1 MPLVKE
7 HTRTPLTLKDF
18 IDIQGDV
25 RCGADMLFVA
35 ALALGAALSQAPV
48 QAQTQAPDALRAQR
62 AVLDQYCVTCHNQKL
77 KTAGLLLD
85 KLDLAQVGTHA
96 EQWEKVVRKLRA
108 GMMPPSGL
116 PRPKPDAYE
125 ALTVALENALD
136 QAAAANPHLAAPGVH
151 RVNRTEYANAIHNLL
166 ALDIDAAA
174 FLPAD
179 DSSYGFDNV
188 ASGLQVSP
196 ALVEGYVEAAA
207 KISRLALGHETAP
220 ARKVYHV
227 REDYSQEEH
236 IAGLPFGTRGGML
249 VHHYF
254 PADGE
259 YLISWDPVR
268 TTVGG
273 LYGGDSEDEQAE
285 VLVDGARVKLFRIGK
300 DVPSASLRDKNEVR
314 VPVKA
319 GERAVGV
326 TFSATT
332 YVPNVDLNRHYHR
345 SILDDNLID
354 GFTFTPQVSSMTI
367 SGPYDGT
374 RPKDTASRAKIL
386 ICQPTGAADELPCA
400 RKILTTLARK
410 AYRRPINEAD
420 TESLMSQYQAGRN
433 SGTFEDGVE
442 RGLQFVLAHP
452 EFVFR
457 AEDGPANVKP
467 GQAYR
472 VSDLELAS
480 RLAFFLWSS
489 GPDDELIRLASEGK
503 LHDPN
508 VLHQQARRMLAD
520 PRTHELVKNFAGQWL
535 QLRVMQSSTPEGI
548 DYPDFDDNLRQA
560 FRTEAEMFFESIVR
574 EDRSIIDLLDGDYTF
589 VNERL
594 AEHYGIPNIYGSQFR
609 RVKLDGALD
618 VRRGLLGKGG
628 IELVTSVSDRTSP
641 VQRGKWVLTNILGIV
656 PPDPPPNI
664 PPLKEAAAGSN
675 APQTL
680 RQLMEAHRANPACAG
695 CHKMMDPIGFA
706 LENFDG
712 IGKWRTKEAGQKVDA
727 SSQLTDGT
735 KITGVVDLR
744 NALLRYSPQF
754 ARTITEKLLTYAL
767 GRGVEYQD
775 MPVVRA
781 IVRDAASDNYR
792 FSALIDG
799 IVKSEPFQMNRKPEA
814 PERSPNLSVARA
826 Q

>member
-1 MPLVKE
+1 M
-7 HTRTPLTLKDF
+7 TPKDF
-18 IDIQGDV
+18 LDINRDV
-25 RCGADMLFVA
+25 RCGRVMLLVA
-35 ALALGAALSQAPV
+35 AMALASALAQIPVAPPI
-48 QAQTQAPDALRAQR
+48 QDAGQLVSER
-62 AVLDQYCVTCHNQKL
+62 AVLNQYCVVCHNQKL
-77 KTAGLLLD
+77 KTAGLTLD
-85 KLDLAQVGTHA
+85 KLELLPIGEHA

-108 GMMPPSGL
+108 GMMPPSGM
-116 PRPKPDAYE
+116 PRPNAATYE
-125 ALTVALENALD
+125 ALTVAIENELD
-136 QAAAANPHLAAPGVH
+136 RAAAAHPHLPAPGVH
-151 RVNRTEYANAIHNLL
+151 RVNRTEYANAIRGLL
-166 ALDIDAAA
+166 ALDIDPAA

-188 ASGLQVSP
+188 VSGLEVSP

-207 KISRLALGHETAP
+207 KISRLALGHETGP
-220 ARKVYHV
+220 ARKIYHV
-227 REDYSQEEH
+227 REDYSQEGH
-236 IAGLPFGTRGGML
+236 IEGLPFGTRGGML

-259 YLISWDPVR
+259 YSISWDPVR

-285 VLVDGARVKLFRIGK
+285 VLIDGARVKVFRIGK
-300 DVPSASLRDKNEVR
+300 DVPIASLRDKNVVR

-319 GERAVGV
+319 GERSVGV
-326 TFSATT
+326 TFLATT
-332 YVPNVDLNRHYHR
+332 YVPNVDLNHHYHR
-345 SILDDNLID
+345 SILDDNLVD
-354 GFTFTPQVSSMTI
+354 GFTFTPQVSSVTI
-367 SGPYDGT
+367 AGPYDGV
-374 RPKDTASRAKIL
+374 RPKETPSRDKVF
-386 ICQPTGAADELPCA
+386 ICQPSSTTDEMPCA
-400 RKILTTLARK
+400 RKILTTLARE
-410 AYRRPINEAD
+410 AYRRPITDSD
-420 TESLMSQYQAGRN
+420 TESLMNMYQAGRN
-433 SGTFEDGVE
+433 AGDFENGIE
-442 RGLQFVLAHP
+442 RGLQFILAHP

-457 AEDGPANVKP
+457 TEGGPADVKP

-472 VSDLELAS
+472 ISDVELAS
-480 RLAFFLWSS
+480 RLAYFFWSS
-489 GPDDELIRLASEGK
+489 GPDDELIRLAAQGK
-503 LHDPN
+503 LRNSD
-508 VLHQQARRMLAD
+508 VLEQQIRRMLAD

-594 AEHYGIPNIYGSQFR
+594 AAHYGIPNIYGSQFR

-641 VQRGKWVLTNILGIV
+641 VQRGKWVMTNILGIV

-664 PPLKEAAAGSN
+664 PPLKDAASGSS
-675 APQTL
+675 APQTM

-712 IGKWRTKEAGQKVDA
+712 IGKWRTKDAGQNVDA

-735 KITGVVDLR
+735 KIVGVVDLR

-754 ARTITEKLLTYAL
+754 ARVVTEKLLTYAL

-781 IVRDAASDNYR
+781 IVRDAARNNYR
-792 FSALIDG
+792 FSTLIEG
-799 IVKSEPFQMNRKPEA
+799 IVNSEPFQMNRKPETTLTA
-814 PERSPNLSVARA
+814 AASKR
-826 Q
+826 

>member
-1 MPLVKE
+1 M
-7 HTRTPLTLKDF
+7 
-18 IDIQGDV
+18 
-25 RCGADMLFVA
+25 AAM
-35 ALALGAALSQAPV
+35 ALASAFAQSPV
-48 QAQTQAPDALRAQR
+48 SLVSERAI
-62 AVLDQYCVTCHNQKL
+62 LNQYCVVCHNQKL
-77 KTAGLLLD
+77 KTAGLTLD
-85 KLDLAQVGTHA
+85 KLELLPIGEHA

-108 GMMPPSGL
+108 GMMPPSGM
-116 PRPKPDAYE
+116 PRPNSATYE
-125 ALTVALENALD
+125 ALTAAIENELDRAAVAH
-136 QAAAANPHLAAPGVH
+136 PHLPAPGVH
-151 RVNRTEYANAIHNLL
+151 RVNRTEYANAIRSLV
-166 ALDIDAAA
+166 ALDIDSAA

-188 ASGLQVSP
+188 VTGLEVSP

-207 KISRLALGHETAP
+207 KISRLALGHETGP
-220 ARKVYHV
+220 ARKIYHV
-227 REDYSQEEH
+227 REDYSQEGH
-236 IAGLPFGTRGGML
+236 IDGLPFGTRGGML

-259 YLISWDPVR
+259 YSISWDPVR

-285 VLVDGARVKLFRIGK
+285 VLIDGARVKVFRIGK
-300 DVPSASLRDKNEVR
+300 DVPIASLRDKNVVR
-314 VPVKA
+314 LPVKA
-319 GERAVGV
+319 GERSVGV
-326 TFSATT
+326 TFLATT
-332 YVPNVDLNRHYHR
+332 YVPNVDLNHHYHR
-345 SILDDNLID
+345 SILDDNLVD
-354 GFTFTPQVSSMTI
+354 GFTFTPQVSSVTI
-367 SGPYDGT
+367 AGPYDGT
-374 RPKDTASRAKIL
+374 RPVSTPSRDKVF
-386 ICQPTGAADELPCA
+386 ICKPSAATEELPCA
-400 RKILTTLARK
+400 RKILTTLARE
-410 AYRRPINEAD
+410 AYRRPITDSD
-420 TESLMSQYQAGRN
+420 TESLMNMYQAGRN
-433 SGTFEDGVE
+433 AGDFESGIE
-442 RGLQFVLAHP
+442 RGLQFILAHP

-457 AEDGPANVKP
+457 TEGGPADVKP

-472 VSDLELAS
+472 ISDVELAS
-480 RLAFFLWSS
+480 RLAYFFWSS
-489 GPDDELIRLASEGK
+489 GPDDELIRLAAQGK
-503 LHDPN
+503 LRN
-508 VLHQQARRMLAD
+508 SEVLEQQIRRMLAD

-574 EDRSIIDLLDGDYTF
+574 EDRSIVDLLDGNYTF

-594 AEHYGIPNIYGSQFR
+594 AAHYGIPNIYGSQFR
-609 RVKLDGALD
+609 RVKLDGDLD

-641 VQRGKWVLTNILGIV
+641 VQRGKWVMTNILGIV

-664 PPLKEAAAGSN
+664 PPLKDAASGNS
-675 APQTL
+675 APQTM

-712 IGKWRTKEAGQKVDA
+712 IGKWRTKDAGQNVDA

-735 KITGVVDLR
+735 KIVGVVDLR

-754 ARTITEKLLTYAL
+754 ARVVSEKLLTYAL

-781 IVRDAASDNYR
+781 IVRDAARNNYR
-792 FSALIDG
+792 FSTLIEG
-799 IVKSEPFQMNRKPEA
+799 IVNSEPFQMNRKPEQTLTA
-814 PERSPNLSVARA
+814 AASK

>member
-1 MPLVKE
+1 M
-7 HTRTPLTLKDF
+7 TPKDF
-18 IDIQGDV
+18 VDTNKYVHRV
-25 RCGADMLFVA
+25 RYVVFVS
-35 ALALGAALSQAPV
+35 ALAQAVAL
-48 QAQTQAPDALRAQR
+48 AQSPALTQNRDPNPLLSQR
-62 AVLDQYCVTCHNQKL
+62 AVLDRYCVTCHNQKL
-77 KTAGLLLD
+77 KTAGLMLD
-85 KLDLAQVGTHA
+85 NLDLAHVGDHA

-108 GMMPPSGL
+108 GMMPPAGL
-116 PRPKPDAYE
+116 PRPNAATYE
-125 ALTVALENALD
+125 ALTVALETELD
-136 QAAAANPHLAAPGVH
+136 RAAAVHPHLPAPAVH
-151 RVNRTEYANAIHNLL
+151 RVNRTEYANAIHSLL

-188 ASGLQVSP
+188 VSGLQVSP
-196 ALVEGYVEAAA
+196 ALVEGYVDAAA

-236 IAGLPFGTRGGML
+236 IEGLPFGTRGGML
-249 VHHYF
+249 IHHYF

-259 YLISWDPVR
+259 YAISWDPVR

-285 VLVDGARVKLFRIGK
+285 VLIDGAKVKGFRIGK
-300 DVPSASLRDKNEVR
+300 DVPIASLRDKNEVR

-319 GERAVGV
+319 GERSVGV
-326 TFSATT
+326 TFLATT

-354 GFTFTPQVSSMTI
+354 GFTFTPQVSSVTI
-367 SGPYDGT
+367 QGPYNGT
-374 RPKDTASRAKIL
+374 RPTNTPSREKIFICKPAS
-386 ICQPTGAADELPCA
+386 AADDIPCA
-400 RKILTTLARK
+400 RKILTTLARQ
-410 AYRRPINEAD
+410 AFRRPISDSD
-420 TESLMSQYQAGRN
+420 TESLMNMYQAGRN
-433 SGTFEDGVE
+433 SGDFEDGIE
-442 RGLQFVLAHP
+442 RGLEFLLAHP

-467 GQAYR
+467 GQPYR
-472 VSDLELAS
+472 ISDMEMAS

-489 GPDDELIRLASEGK
+489 GPDDELLRLASQGK
-503 LHDPN
+503 LRN
-508 VLHQQARRMLAD
+508 EGVLEQQVRRMLAD
-520 PRTHELVKNFAGQWL
+520 ARTHELIKNFAGQWL

-574 EDRSIIDLLDGDYTF
+574 EDRSMIDLLDADYTF

-594 AEHYGIPNIYGSQFR
+594 AAHYGIPNVYGSQFR
-609 RVKLDGALD
+609 RVKLEGALD

-628 IELVTSVSDRTSP
+628 ILLVTSVSDRTSP
-641 VQRGKWVLTNILGIV
+641 VQRGKWVMTNILGIV
-656 PPDPPPNI
+656 PPDPPPNV
-664 PPLKEAAAGSN
+664 PALKESAGSSG
-675 APQTL
+675 PMTL
-680 RQLMEAHRANPACAG
+680 RQQMEAHRANPACAG

-712 IGKWRTKEAGQKVDA
+712 IGKWRTEDAGQKVNA
-727 SSQLTDGT
+727 SGQLTDGT
-735 KITGVVDLR
+735 KIDGVVDLR
-744 NALLRYSPQF
+744 DALLRYSPQF
-754 ARTITEKLLTYAL
+754 ARTVTEKLLTYAL
-767 GRGVEYQD
+767 GRGVDYQD

-781 IVRDAASDNYR
+781 IVHDIERDNYR

-799 IVKSEPFQMNRKPEA
+799 IVKSEPFQMNRKPETA
-814 PERSPNLSVARA
+814 LSARK

>member
-1 MPLVKE
+1 M
-7 HTRTPLTLKDF
+7 TPKDF
-18 IDIQGDV
+18 LDINRDV
-25 RCGADMLFVA
+25 RCGKVALLVA
-35 ALALGAALSQAPV
+35 AMALASAFAQSPV
-48 QAQTQAPDALRAQR
+48 SLVSERAI
-62 AVLDQYCVTCHNQKL
+62 LNQYCVVCHNQKL
-77 KTAGLLLD
+77 KTAGLTLD
-85 KLDLAQVGTHA
+85 KLELLPIGEHA

-108 GMMPPSGL
+108 GMMPPSGM
-116 PRPKPDAYE
+116 PRPNSATYE
-125 ALTVALENALD
+125 ALTAAIENELDRAAVAH
-136 QAAAANPHLAAPGVH
+136 PHLPAPGVH
-151 RVNRTEYANAIHNLL
+151 RVNRTEYANAIRSLV
-166 ALDIDAAA
+166 ALDIDSAA

-188 ASGLQVSP
+188 VTGLEVSP

-207 KISRLALGHETAP
+207 KISRLALGHETGP
-220 ARKVYHV
+220 ARKIYHV
-227 REDYSQEEH
+227 REDYSQEGH
-236 IAGLPFGTRGGML
+236 IDGLPFGTRGGML

-259 YLISWDPVR
+259 YSISWDPVR

-285 VLVDGARVKLFRIGK
+285 VLIDGARVKVFRIGK
-300 DVPSASLRDKNEVR
+300 DVPIASLRDKNVVR

-319 GERAVGV
+319 GERSVGV
-326 TFSATT
+326 TFLATT
-332 YVPNVDLNRHYHR
+332 YVPNVDLNHHYHR
-345 SILDDNLID
+345 SILDDNLVD
-354 GFTFTPQVSSMTI
+354 GFTFTPQVSSVTI
-367 SGPYDGT
+367 AGPYDGT
-374 RPKDTASRAKIL
+374 RPVSTPSRDKVF
-386 ICQPTGAADELPCA
+386 ICKPSAATEELPCA
-400 RKILTTLARK
+400 RKILTTLARE
-410 AYRRPINEAD
+410 AYRRPITDSD
-420 TESLMSQYQAGRN
+420 TESLMNMYQAGRN
-433 SGTFEDGVE
+433 AGDFESGIE
-442 RGLQFVLAHP
+442 RGLQFILAHP

-457 AEDGPANVKP
+457 TEGGPADVKP

-472 VSDLELAS
+472 ISDVELAS
-480 RLAFFLWSS
+480 RLAYFFWSS
-489 GPDDELIRLASEGK
+489 GPDDELIRLAAQGK
-503 LHDPN
+503 LRN
-508 VLHQQARRMLAD
+508 SEVLEQQIRRMLAD

-574 EDRSIIDLLDGDYTF
+574 EDRSIVDLLDGNYTF

-594 AEHYGIPNIYGSQFR
+594 AAHYGIPNIYGSQFR
-609 RVKLDGALD
+609 RVKLDGDLD

-641 VQRGKWVLTNILGIV
+641 VQRGKWVMTNILGIV

-664 PPLKEAAAGSN
+664 PPLKDAASGNS
-675 APQTL
+675 APQTM

-712 IGKWRTKEAGQKVDA
+712 IGKWRTKDAGQNVDA

-735 KITGVVDLR
+735 KIVGVVDLR

-754 ARTITEKLLTYAL
+754 ARVVSEKLLTYAL

-781 IVRDAASDNYR
+781 IVRDAARNNYR
-792 FSALIDG
+792 FSTLIEG
-799 IVKSEPFQMNRKPEA
+799 IVNSEPFQMNRKPEQTLTA
-814 PERSPNLSVARA
+814 AASK

>member
-1 MPLVKE
+1 L
-7 HTRTPLTLKDF
+7 TPKDF
-18 IDIQGDV
+18 LDINRDV
-25 RCGADMLFVA
+25 RCGKVALLVA
-35 ALALGAALSQAPV
+35 AMALASAFAQSPV
-48 QAQTQAPDALRAQR
+48 SLVSERAI
-62 AVLDQYCVTCHNQKL
+62 LNQYCVVCHNQKL
-77 KTAGLLLD
+77 KTAGLTLD
-85 KLDLAQVGTHA
+85 KLELLPIGEHA

-108 GMMPPSGL
+108 GMMPPSGM
-116 PRPKPDAYE
+116 PRPNSATYE
-125 ALTVALENALD
+125 ALTAAIENELDRAAVAH
-136 QAAAANPHLAAPGVH
+136 PHLPAPGVH
-151 RVNRTEYANAIHNLL
+151 RVNRTEYANAIRSLV
-166 ALDIDAAA
+166 ALDIDSAA

-188 ASGLQVSP
+188 VTGLEVSP

-207 KISRLALGHETAP
+207 KISRLALGHETGP
-220 ARKVYHV
+220 ARKIYHV
-227 REDYSQEEH
+227 REDYSQEGH
-236 IAGLPFGTRGGML
+236 IDGLPFGTRGGML

-259 YLISWDPVR
+259 YSISWDPVR

-285 VLVDGARVKLFRIGK
+285 VLIDGARVKVFRIGK
-300 DVPSASLRDKNEVR
+300 DVPIASLRDKNVVR
-314 VPVKA
+314 LPVKA
-319 GERAVGV
+319 GERSVGV
-326 TFSATT
+326 TFLATT
-332 YVPNVDLNRHYHR
+332 YVPNVDLNHHYHR
-345 SILDDNLID
+345 SILDDNLVD
-354 GFTFTPQVSSMTI
+354 GFTFTPQVSSVTI
-367 SGPYDGT
+367 AGPYDGT
-374 RPKDTASRAKIL
+374 RPVSTPSRDKVF
-386 ICQPTGAADELPCA
+386 ICKPSAATEELPCA
-400 RKILTTLARK
+400 RKILTTLARE
-410 AYRRPINEAD
+410 AYRRPITDSD
-420 TESLMSQYQAGRN
+420 TESLMNMYQAGRN
-433 SGTFEDGVE
+433 AGDFESGIE
-442 RGLQFVLAHP
+442 RGLQFILAHP

-457 AEDGPANVKP
+457 TEGGPADVKP

-472 VSDLELAS
+472 ISDVELAS
-480 RLAFFLWSS
+480 RLAYFFWSS
-489 GPDDELIRLASEGK
+489 GPDDELIRLAAQGK
-503 LHDPN
+503 LRN
-508 VLHQQARRMLAD
+508 SEVLEQQIRRMLAD

-574 EDRSIIDLLDGDYTF
+574 EDRSIVDLLDGNYTF

-594 AEHYGIPNIYGSQFR
+594 AAHYGIPNIYGSQFR
-609 RVKLDGALD
+609 RVKLDGDLD

-641 VQRGKWVLTNILGIV
+641 VQRGKWVMTNILGIV

-664 PPLKEAAAGSN
+664 PPLKDAASGNS
-675 APQTL
+675 APQTM

-712 IGKWRTKEAGQKVDA
+712 IGKWRTKDAGQNVDA

-735 KITGVVDLR
+735 KIVGVVDLR

-754 ARTITEKLLTYAL
+754 ARVVSEKLLTYAL

-781 IVRDAASDNYR
+781 IVRDAARNNYR
-792 FSALIDG
+792 FSTLIEG
-799 IVKSEPFQMNRKPEA
+799 IVNSEPFQMNRKPEQTLTA
-814 PERSPNLSVARA
+814 AASK